1 MIWDDGTQFRKSGR
15 SENLLRF
22 PTYPIAVG
30 RRILYI
36 DFVEIAVFAAGQETG
51 AGLGRGTLH
60 FAVAADEGAREQA
73 LQADEQGQK
82 LLTLL
87 GGAGVAGMP
96 LGIQSA
102 LIADAYAA
110 AVVGT
115 AVGTHLKQ
123 TAVLGDDAAAAD
135 VEVIAHGAESTP
147 AMVAQQLLF
156 GIVAIGA
163 CGRAVYHQPA
173 HAVGLH
179 HHQSGF
185 HLAEVMPF
193 GEDLV
198 LSDDQ
203 WISVSD
209 HNAFRFLQVFKRCP

>member
-1 MIWDDGTQFRKSGR
+1 MIGDDGTQFRKSGR
-15 SENLLRF
+15 SENLLCF
-22 PTYPIAVG
+22 PTYSIAVG
-30 RRILYI
+30 RRFLYI

-60 FAVAADEGAREQA
+60 FAVAADEGAWEQA

-87 GGAGVAGMP
+87 SGAGVAGMP

-110 AVVGT
+110 TVVGT

-123 TAVLGDDAAAAD
+123 TAVLGNDAAATD

-147 AMVAQQLLF
+147 AMVAQ
-156 GIVAIGA
+156 
-163 CGRAVYHQPA
+163 
-173 HAVGLH
+173 
-179 HHQSGF
+179 
-185 HLAEVMPF
+185 
-193 GEDLV
+193 
-198 LSDDQ
+198 
-203 WISVSD
+203 
-209 HNAFRFLQVFKRCP
+209 